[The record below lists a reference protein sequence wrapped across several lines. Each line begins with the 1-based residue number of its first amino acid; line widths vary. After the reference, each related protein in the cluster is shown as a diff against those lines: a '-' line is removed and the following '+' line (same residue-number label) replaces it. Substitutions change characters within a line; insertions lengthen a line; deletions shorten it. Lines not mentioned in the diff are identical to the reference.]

1 MNGNYAI
8 DLYCVIDN
16 CAIDY
21 CYDMHNFAT
30 DHCKNT
36 YITMLWDIV
45 TIHIKTLHNSSD
57 IDNNDINN
65 MPLMS
70 YF

>member
-1 MNGNYAI
+1 MNDNYAI

-21 CYDMHNFAT
+21 CYDIHNFST

-45 TIHIKTLHNSSD
+45 TIQITTLHNSSD